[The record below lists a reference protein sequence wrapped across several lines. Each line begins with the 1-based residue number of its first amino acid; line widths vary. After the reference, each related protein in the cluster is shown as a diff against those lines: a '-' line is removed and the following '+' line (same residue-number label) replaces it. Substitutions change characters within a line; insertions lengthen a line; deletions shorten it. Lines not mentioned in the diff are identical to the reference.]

1 MRLVE
6 ITLDKW
12 ANGILTA
19 GDYIG
24 IRNAQEYSINGL
36 YEIDSINLNTIRIRV
51 PLSNEIADF
60 EDEKFTMSMLRTIRT
75 DNVDEINNATKQV
88 AGWGFPHNSPY
99 PNLGNDMTK
108 FRMTIADIQKQANV
122 QYKFPTGAVEVQP
135 GKEWPVDFGA
145 LTNAKRAKCGKAE

>member
-60 EDEKFTMSMLRTIRT
+60 EDERIPTIIQLGFDYSVSDQLNT
-75 DNVDEINNATKQV
+75 IIAIEKVSGNNLVKEDE
-88 AGWGFPHNSPY
+88 
-99 PNLGNDMTK
+99 L
-108 FRMTIADIQKQANV
+108 
-122 QYKFPTGAVEVQP
+122 
-135 GKEWPVDFGA
+135 
-145 LTNAKRAKCGKAE
+145 